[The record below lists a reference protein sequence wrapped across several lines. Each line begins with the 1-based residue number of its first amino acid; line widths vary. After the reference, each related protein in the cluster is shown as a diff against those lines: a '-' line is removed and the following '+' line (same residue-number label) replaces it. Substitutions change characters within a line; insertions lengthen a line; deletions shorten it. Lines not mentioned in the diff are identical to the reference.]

1 MPRTNEFVER
11 KYGEE
16 RKREVIDLCLN
27 ELIKKGLAQISVRE
41 LSAALKLK
49 KAGIYYYFAD
59 KDEAIIECAEEAA
72 KRLEYNLIVP
82 ALKEIHDP
90 DRMIARLLERADE
103 MAPTMKLFAQVCAD
117 PRYQEKVKPAL
128 DRLAERYDHYA
139 GIIAKRL
146 NTEKREIESYVYMM
160 ITAMTNYMIFGER
173 AFVVPQINIVKEII
187 KSLTHAPDNID

>member
-1 MPRTNEFVER
+1 M
-11 KYGEE
+11 
-16 RKREVIDLCLN
+16 
-27 ELIKKGLAQISVRE
+27 AQISVRE

-103 MAPTMKLFAQVCAD
+103 MAPTMKFFAQVCAD
-117 PRYQEKVKPAL
+117 SRYQEKMKPTL

-146 NTEKREIESYVYMM
+146 KTEKEEIESYVYMM

>member
-1 MPRTNEFVER
+1 MPKTNELVER

-103 MAPTMKLFAQVCAD
+103 MAPTMKFFAQVCAD
-117 PRYQEKVKPAL
+117 PRYHEKMKPAL
-128 DRLAERYDHYA
+128 DRLSERYEKYTRQ
-139 GIIAKRL
+139 ISKIL
-146 NTEKREIESYVYMM
+146 NSRVEDVAPSFCMCVN
-160 ITAMTNYMIFGER
+160 AVANYMIFSNNYCVSVAVKQVKDVIGTI
-173 AFVVPQINIVKEII
+173 INR
-187 KSLTHAPDNID
+187 